1 MESNIKNITPVEFA
15 EKHLF
20 IKTEEGDVRPSK
32 YQIEL
37 LKEIENLN
45 EYEIMSYFRHTRK
58 SWRSHI

>member
-1 MESNIKNITPVEFA
+1 MESNIKNITLVEFA
-15 EKHLF
+15 EKYLF